1 MNGSSRELENS
12 GGNQGR
18 GWMKCAILINFINGS
33 SRELENNG
41 RM

>member
-1 MNGSSRELENS
+1 MS
-12 GGNQGR
+12 GRKVGE
-18 GWMKCAILINFINGS
+18 CAILINFINGS